1 MSNKSDFNLDKFN
14 LIHAPLKTAYRMHN
28 GQIAAVIP
36 EPSDFDCPDCVF
48 VGDCANLSPE
58 VKRPCEIRPDG
69 VCAIYWRLNVIN
81 PAPMDQ
87 PENLQPAAAQDSE
100 QTE

>member
-1 MSNKSDFNLDKFN
+1 MSTKTEFNLDKFN
-14 LIHAPLKTAYRMHN
+14 LIHAPVKSAYRMHN

-48 VGDCANLSPE
+48 VGECAMLLKD
-58 VKRPCEIRPDG
+58 VKTPCEIRPDG
-69 VCAIYWRLNVIN
+69 MKAVYWRVNVLN
-81 PAPMDQ
+81 PAPIDQ
-87 PENLQPAAAQDSE
+87 PEIPQRDSE